1 MQAVRLLQRERE
13 ERETDEKFNS
23 QKEQIIADA
32 QKLELEKNKFKEEQ
46 QKMINKVKKEIDTIT
61 KQYNMKQQEEA
72 KLENEQRIIKEKQ
85 V

>member
-1 MQAVRLLQRERE
+1 MRLLQRERE